1 MVLNLILLIFILP
14 VAVVLGICRKVKYV
28 WVESQTGLQ
37 IVYSVEEEVLEDSGT
52 GEELECY
59 RRSFVWLKFV
69 LVVTRIAR
77 SPDTPPLPGRRTAV
91 AMRRIASA
99 EVWTRTILAPAS
111 AGS

>member
-1 MVLNLILLIFILP
+1 MLVLNLILLIFVLP

-28 WVESQTGLQ
+28 WVESQIGLQ
-37 IVYSVEEEVLEDSGT
+37 IVYSVVEEVLEDSGT
-52 GEELECY
+52 GAELGCFL
-59 RRSFVWLKFV
+59 RSFVWLKFV

-99 EVWTRTILAPAS
+99 
-111 AGS
+111 